1 MIFSLDRKSNIFK
14 LEMGV
19 WRASSVA
26 KHPSPFCIW
35 WLRLCVCVPQR
46 AVALWQALPLACSH
60 TWLLTGLYLSPG
72 LFMIISSCLR
82 LKLDTPIDFAK
93 PASLHASRA
102 YKESK
107 DNSPTGW
114 LDFLGHAF

>member
-1 MIFSLDRKSNIFK
+1 M
-14 LEMGV
+14 EV
-19 WRASSVA
+19 WEGICGKVHITFPYMVA
-26 KHPSPFCIW
+26 QDVFAFVFPK
-35 WLRLCVCVPQR
+35 
-46 AVALWQALPLACSH
+46 VAPWQALPLACRH

-107 DNSPTGW
+107 DKRSLTCW
-114 LDFLGHAF
+114 LDFLERAF